1 MIPGAP
7 AATEALHR
15 SKCICLH
22 CCHQGLWQALA
33 FGTPDV
39 PPLAFFLP
47 FWSDFFASHH
57 QIVSARRLSLY
68 RIFCLKNPNCY
79 LLLGVIYIYI
89 YIYIYIDIEWASA
102 LVPPTPL
109 FGGSCRERERERGRE
124 RERERAW
131 WKLPR
136 GIWRVVGVLRV

>member
-1 MIPGAP
+1 MLSTRDVEEVHMIPGAP

-15 SKCICLH
+15 SKCLCLH

-68 RIFCLKNPNCY
+68 HMFCLKNPNCY

-89 YIYIYIDIEWASA
+89 LYISTLSRQPFLSNQRHNSFVENFTNLRYAGGLLCSK
-102 LVPPTPL
+102 LVK
-109 FGGSCRERERERGRE
+109 E
-124 RERERAW
+124 
-131 WKLPR
+131 
-136 GIWRVVGVLRV
+136 LRL

>member
-1 MIPGAP
+1 MLSTRDVEEVHMIPGAP

-15 SKCICLH
+15 SKCLCLH

-68 RIFCLKNPNCY
+68 HMFCLKNPNCY

-89 YIYIYIDIEWASA
+89 YYTYQRLAGNHS
-102 LVPPTPL
+102 LVTKGTIHL
-109 FGGSCRERERERGRE
+109 LRI
-124 RERERAW
+124 
-131 WKLPR
+131 LP
-136 GIWRVVGVLRV
+136 ICDMQVGYCAPNS